1 MPMVVFVLAAAVF
14 AQGTSEFMLS
24 GLLEPMAA
32 DLGVPI
38 GSAGLLTSMFAVGMI
53 IGAPVMAVTA
63 SRWPVRHS
71 LTGFLALFVAAHIVG
86 ALTSTFGLLLAT
98 RVVAAIAN
106 AGFLAVAL
114 AALPA
119 LVGAERVG
127 RATSIIL
134 SGVTVACIAGVP
146 AGAALGHVLGWQSAF
161 WAVVLVGVPAL
172 AATWLLVP
180 ARDHRAHPPAEHLS
194 LRSELWVA
202 GRPRVWVVMVVGA
215 LVNAATF
222 AGFTYLAVVATEV
235 GGAGE
240 AWVPVVLALFGVGS
254 FAGVS
259 GAARC
264 TDRQAALV
272 VAAGVVVLPLVWAV
286 TALAAALLPVL
297 LLMVVVGGA
306 VSFAVG
312 SILIGRI
319 VSAAAPTAPRLSG
332 AFATTAFNAGAAAG
346 PAVAGVA
353 IGIHGSVSAALWM
366 SAALAAAATAITAA
380 GRGLMTPPV
389 SPAEEPAP
397 ERTPTN

>member
-1 MPMVVFVLAAAVF
+1 MVVFVLAAAVF

-53 IGAPVMAVTA
+53 IGAPPVMAVTA

-98 RVVAAIAN
+98 RVVAAVAN

-172 AATWLLVP
+172 SRDLAAGARSGSSRPP
-180 ARDHRAHPPAEHLS
+180 ARRA
-194 LRSELWVA
+194 
-202 GRPRVWVVMVVGA
+202 
-215 LVNAATF
+215 
-222 AGFTYLAVVATEV
+222 
-235 GGAGE
+235 
-240 AWVPVVLALFGVGS
+240 PVIA
-254 FAGVS
+254 
-259 GAARC
+259 
-264 TDRQAALV
+264 Q
-272 VAAGVVVLPLVWAV
+272 
-286 TALAAALLPVL
+286 
-297 LLMVVVGGA
+297 
-306 VSFAVG
+306 
-312 SILIGRI
+312 
-319 VSAAAPTAPRLSG
+319 
-332 AFATTAFNAGAAAG
+332 
-346 PAVAGVA
+346 
-353 IGIHGSVSAALWM
+353 
-366 SAALAAAATAITAA
+366 
-380 GRGLMTPPV
+380 
-389 SPAEEPAP
+389 
-397 ERTPTN
+397 